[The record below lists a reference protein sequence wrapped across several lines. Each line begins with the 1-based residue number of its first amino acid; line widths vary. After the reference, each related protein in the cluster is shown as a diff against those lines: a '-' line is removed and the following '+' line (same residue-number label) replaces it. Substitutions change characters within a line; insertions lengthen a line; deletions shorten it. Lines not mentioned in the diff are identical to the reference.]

1 MSKEVKIG
9 TRGSKLAL
17 YQANKVKG
25 SLEEKFPEIKFSVEI
40 IHTKGD
46 KIQDVALSKIGDKGL
61 FTKEIEQALLDGRID
76 LAVHSMKDLPTDFP
90 ESLKLGAVLERGEAR
105 EAFIADQGRTLSDL
119 NENDIIGTSSVR
131 RRAQLL
137 EINPSFKI
145 VDIRGNVETRLNKWR
160 SGHCTAT
167 IMAAA
172 GIQRLELGEVISE
185 LVSIEK
191 MIHAPAQGIIA
202 IETREDD
209 PFIDSLMVGINH
221 TETWIMARAEY
232 AFLAALDGGCQVPIA
247 CHSEVNGEDFTI
259 SAQVLSPDGSKS
271 IKDTVKTTTVKA
283 VETAQ
288 KLATSFLKQGAL
300 EILGSIERQTNK

>member
-1 MSKEVKIG
+1 MSRVVKIG

-17 YQANKVKG
+17 YQAKKVKS
-25 SLEEKFPEIKFSVEI
+25 SLEEKFPEIKFSLEI

-46 KIQDVALSKIGDKGL
+46 KILDVALSKIGDKGL
-61 FTKEIEQALLDGRID
+61 FTKEIEEALLDGRID

-90 ESLKLGAVLERGEAR
+90 ESLKLGAVLERAETR
-105 EAFIADQGRTLSDL
+105 EALIAAKGRTLADL

-137 EINPSFKI
+137 KINPNFKI

-172 GIQRLELGEVISE
+172 GIQRLELGDAISE
-185 LVSIEK
+185 LVAIEK
-191 MIHAPAQGIIA
+191 MVHAPAQGIIA
-202 IETREDD
+202 IETREED
-209 PFIDSLMVGINH
+209 PFIDSLMAKIND
-221 TETWIMARAEY
+221 TKTWIMARAEY
-232 AFLAALDGGCQVPIA
+232 AFLAALNGGCQVPIA
-247 CHSEVNGEDFTI
+247 CHSEIDDEEITI
-259 SAQVLSPDGSKS
+259 IAQVLSPDGSKS
-271 IKDTVKTTTVKA
+271 LKETVKSSTANA

-288 KLATSFLKQGAL
+288 KLAASFLKQGAL
-300 EILGSIERQTNK
+300 EIIGSIERIPNK